1 MLHPLDRGLY
11 GVVDLLQAGADAF
24 AGVMQKVV
32 QALYLRE
39 ARFGKGRGV
48 GSKFLICGR
57 VSSMIWF
64 AAVNTVPALANGLHV
79 AHEILGTAIEFKSPL
94 QPE

>member
-1 MLHPLDRGLY
+1 
-11 GVVDLLQAGADAF
+11 
-24 AGVMQKVV
+24 MQKVA

-64 AAVNTVPALANGLHV
+64 AAVNTVPALARTGF
-79 AHEILGTAIEFKSPL
+79 TSPMKFL
-94 QPE
+94 ERR